1 MSGMLTETIVL
12 DALERAAAAHGVH
25 EAEELGGVYD
35 EEWPSWYAAHMA
47 DALAGHG
54 LDADVLKAALER
66 AAAAH
71 AAHEA
76 ETGVKDADWPRW
88 YAAYMTPLLT
98 R

>member
-1 MSGMLTETIVL
+1 MSSMVTEAIVL

-47 DALAGHG
+47 GTLAGHG
-54 LDADVLKAALER
+54 IGADALRVALER

-71 AAHEA
+71 AEHEQS
-76 ETGVKDADWPRW
+76 TGTKDSDWPRW
-88 YAAYMTPLLT
+88 YAAHMTPSLVG
-98 R
+98 